1 MTLSINQQVDQN
13 TLNDKWENQ
22 VIIEF
27 ILAFVRFIYQLHHLN
42 EVLARLVL
50 SYVIMRYYMTH

>member
-22 VIIEF
+22 VIIQF
-27 ILAFVRFIYQLHHLN
+27 ILAFVKFNYQLHHVN

-50 SYVIMRYYMTH
+50 S